1 MNDPYGRPTRSIR
14 ISVNNNCNLDCYYC
28 HNEGQAKSNIVMS
41 PEQIEKIL
49 FLAKRLDITKVKFTG
64 GEPLLRNDIADIIYR
79 ASKYMDDVS
88 ITTNG
93 TLLSPIANDLKKS
106 GLNRVN
112 VSLDSINPEKYKKI
126 TGKNLL
132 DKALNGIK
140 AAVKAEIH
148 PVKVNIVAL
157 SDMNIEDIMKIVK
170 KVWSMKGIPQIIEL
184 VDINDKNYL
193 DISQIEK
200 YIISKAV
207 NVKERS
213 MHKRKIYDL
222 IDDDGNVKNVEIVRP
237 THNTEFCANCS
248 RIRVTSNGFLKPC
261 LMHNNGLVDI
271 LTSIRN
277 EEDDETQLKLF
288 KSAIMNRAPCWS

>member
-1 MNDPYGRPTRSIR
+1 MNDPYGRPTKSIR

-28 HNEGQAKSNIVMS
+28 HNEGQFTSNIVMS
-41 PEQIEKIL
+41 PDEIEKII
-49 FLAKRLDITKVKFTG
+49 FLAKKLDITKVKFTG
-64 GEPLLRNDIADIIYR
+64 GEPLLRKDIIDIIYR
-79 ASKYMDDVS
+79 ASKYMDDIS

-93 TLLSPIANDLKKS
+93 TLLSSLANDLKKS

-184 VDINDKNYL
+184 VDIDDKNYM

-213 MHKRKIYDL
+213 MHKRKIYGL
-222 IDDDGNVKNVEIVRP
+222 IDEDGNVKNVEIVRP

-271 LTSIRN
+271 LSSIRN
-277 EEDDETQLKLF
+277 GDDDEKQLELF

>member
-1 MNDPYGRPTRSIR
+1 MNDPYGRPTKSIR
-14 ISVNNNCNLDCYYC
+14 ISVNNNCNLNCHYC
-28 HNEGQAKSNIVMS
+28 HNEGQVASNIVMS
-41 PEQIEKIL
+41 SEEIEKIIY
-49 FLAKRLDITKVKFTG
+49 LANKFGISKVKFTG
-64 GEPLLRNDIADIIYR
+64 GEPLLRTDIADIINR
-79 ASKYMDDVS
+79 ASKYMDDISV
-88 ITTNG
+88 TTNG
-93 TLLSPIANDLKKS
+93 TFLSSMANELKNS

-112 VSLDSINPEKYKKI
+112 ISLDSLDHDEYKKI
-126 TGKNLL
+126 TGKDLL
-132 DKALNGIK
+132 DNVLDGIK

-157 SDMNIEDIMKIVK
+157 SDMSVEDIMKIVK
-170 KVWSMKGIPQIIEL
+170 EVWHMQGIPQIIEL
-184 VDINDKNYL
+184 VDVNDKNYL

-200 YIISKAV
+200 YIISKAI

-222 IDDDGNVKNVEIVRP
+222 IDKDGNVKNVEIVRP
-237 THNTEFCANCS
+237 THNTEFCANCT
-248 RIRVTSNGFLKPC
+248 RIRVTSDGLLKPC

-277 EEDDETQLKLF
+277 EEDDDKQLELF